1 MAGGT
6 HLELEERERLAALKA
21 EGLSLRAIA
30 RALGRAASTVSRE
43 LRRNALPRGGY
54 LPVHAEGCYRERRQ
68 RPAVLERDERLG
80 RFVRERLLEG
90 WTPEQIAGWLKRGE
104 ERGLR
109 PVSLETIYA
118 FVHRPGQ
125 KGEKLWK
132 LLPRGRARRGRRRA
146 RQPRST
152 IAGRRSIH
160 DRPED
165 VQERKDAGHWE
176 GDLLICKR
184 TRPVLVLK
192 ERKTRFVLAARLAG
206 KSAAETVAVLMAVFR
221 RLDPRLRSSITF
233 DNDTAFARHGL
244 LASAC
249 SMTTWFCD
257 AYASWQKGAVE
268 NANGRLRRDLPRD
281 LDLDALGRRR
291 AAGDRAQP
299 QSHAA
304 EVPRLPHPAPSVARG
319 AWQGRADPLRLT
331 RCASPVNPPPSGP
344 RRRAGPARA
353 ARGWRCP
360 AGGRG
365 LPVRPGSAREFVPS
379 WDGTAGFRAAAVALI
394 VRPPAGSPAGRQ
406 ARGCTSKEPGS
417 GKAAGSVIA
426 VFLHAAAG
434 AAVVSRLLSGMAHS
448 RPWKPA
454 GGRRPDGRE
463 KGDPSGGTVPYGA
476 TLAGGEGHGRPPP
489 GRRCARLDT
498 T

>member
-6 HLELEERERLAALKA
+6 HLELVERERLAALKA

-43 LRRNALPRGGY
+43 LRRNALPGGGY

-90 WTPEQIAGWLKRGE
+90 WTPEQIAGWPKRGE

-118 FVHRPGQ
+118 FIHRPRQ
-125 KGEKLWK
+125 RGEKLWK
-132 LLPRGRARRGRRRA
+132 LLPRGRARRGRR
-146 RQPRST
+146 PRST

-160 DRPED
+160 DRPAD
-165 VQERKDAGHWE
+165 VRERKDPGHWE

-184 TRPVLVLK
+184 TRPVLVLE

-221 RLDPRLRSSITF
+221 RLDPCLRSSITF

-249 SMTTWFCD
+249 AMTTWFCD

-281 LDLDALGRRR
+281 LDLDALTDAELQEIVLSHNLTPRKCLGFLTPLQALLKELGRDVQIRF
-291 AAGDRAQP
+291 A
-299 QSHAA
+299 
-304 EVPRLPHPAPSVARG
+304 
-319 AWQGRADPLRLT
+319 
-331 RCASPVNPPPSGP
+331 
-344 RRRAGPARA
+344 
-353 ARGWRCP
+353 
-360 AGGRG
+360 
-365 LPVRPGSAREFVPS
+365 
-379 WDGTAGFRAAAVALI
+379 
-394 VRPPAGSPAGRQ
+394 
-406 ARGCTSKEPGS
+406 
-417 GKAAGSVIA
+417 
-426 VFLHAAAG
+426 
-434 AAVVSRLLSGMAHS
+434 
-448 RPWKPA
+448 
-454 GGRRPDGRE
+454 
-463 KGDPSGGTVPYGA
+463 
-476 TLAGGEGHGRPPP
+476 
-489 GRRCARLDT
+489 
-498 T
+498 